1 METKVKKAVEL
12 AISVISKRTEK
23 LCEVAEKE
31 GLVLPGEVDFTIKE
45 LSVFTR
51 DSLFKNLMRLAEIAE
66 GSEKTALQN
75 LARTHRTVLLQA
87 CERVMEAYP
96 AVSKAVLSLTEGLKN
111 DPQVRDFELGYF
123 LGRVRALAILNWS
136 KYEPSGVIPAL
147 EKEFLTVSGETAPSY
162 RTGLISAL
170 SEKLPASYLPTF
182 TLEVI
187 AKTLF
192 PSKNRD
198 AFFYYKEVLS
208 YAGKE
213 LLERSETFKRKKG
226 ILEREYGISAES
238 LISEPDDGE
247 ELEI

>member
-1 METKVKKAVEL
+1 MVKKAVEL
-12 AISVISKRTEK
+12 AVSVIGRRTEK

-31 GLVLPGEVDFTIKE
+31 GRLSPKEVDYTVKE

-51 DSLFKNLMRLAEIAE
+51 DSLFQNLMRLAELAE

-87 CERVMEAYP
+87 CERVMEDYP
-96 AVSKAVLSLTEGLKN
+96 AVSKAVLSLTENLKN
-111 DPQVRDFELGYF
+111 DPQVKDFELGYF
-123 LGRVRALAILNWS
+123 LGRVRALALLSWS

-147 EKEFLTVSGETAPSY
+147 EKEFLTVSGEIASSY

-187 AKTLF
+187 AKTLT
-192 PSKNRD
+192 PSPDRD

-213 LLERSETFKRKKG
+213 LLERSETFKRRKDV
-226 ILEREYGISAES
+226 LEREYGLPAES

-247 ELEI
+247 DLEI

>member
-1 METKVKKAVEL
+1 MVKKAVEL
-12 AISVISKRTEK
+12 AVSVISRRTEK

-31 GLVLPGEVDFTIKE
+31 GRLSPKEVDYTVKE

-51 DSLFKNLMRLAEIAE
+51 DSLFQNLMRLAELAE

-87 CERVMEAYP
+87 CERVMEDYP
-96 AVSKAVLSLTEGLKN
+96 AVSKAVLSLTENLKN
-111 DPQVRDFELGYF
+111 DPQVKDFELGYF
-123 LGRVRALAILNWS
+123 LGRVRALALLSWS

-147 EKEFLTVSGETAPSY
+147 EKEFLTVSGEIAPSY

-187 AKTLF
+187 AKTLT
-192 PSKNRD
+192 PSPDRD
-198 AFFYYKEVLS
+198 SYFYYKEVLS

-213 LLERSETFKRKKG
+213 LLERSETFKRRKDV
-226 ILEREYGISAES
+226 LEREYGLPAES

-247 ELEI
+247 TLEL